1 MPDWDRVRLEYEKQ
15 EQQRIE
21 GGLKFI
27 VEASKRMILK
37 EYKKNLVEPK
47 FIQPGI
53 LISLPLLQA
62 LNKDWYNVSRETKG
76 IAVDNDVIGGLLLLV
91 VAALVWLAL
100 EVRRVHTT
108 IEPLATSSLARGI
121 SAI

>member
-62 LNKDWYNVSRETKG
+62 LNKDWYNVSRETKAQKG
-76 IAVDNDVIGGLLLLV
+76 
-91 VAALVWLAL
+91 
-100 EVRRVHTT
+100 
-108 IEPLATSSLARGI
+108 
-121 SAI
+121 